1 MCTRPAARDTRL
13 QVLALPQRR
22 AFKPKQPCQLH
33 SEPLPVV
40 PIATLALWAFPSVP
54 ALLRAALRG
63 ISPPAARCAVQFQK
77 KPWLPKRLALFLH
90 GAPVWPEDLG
100 LVAGERDHGQ
110 GEWCWQCVSSRRC
123 RQWFAMATPR
133 LSSEACLLGQL
144 SPHSELPLHLPRAPS
159 TGPPSR
165 DAPRRQPAV
174 APLGAVESRPT
185 GERQAHGAP
194 PQLALILILFN
205 L

>member
-63 ISPPAARCAVQFQK
+63 ISPPAARCAVQFQTRK
-77 KPWLPKRLALFLH
+77 QSPGFRRDSPCSSTGRPCGPRTLAWWPGSVTTGRVSGVGSAFP
-90 GAPVWPEDLG
+90 PV
-100 LVAGERDHGQ
+100 VAGSGSPWPPQDSALRPV
-110 GEWCWQCVSSRRC
+110 CWGSRRP
-123 RQWFAMATPR
+123 TP
-133 LSSEACLLGQL
+133 SSPCT
-144 SPHSELPLHLPRAPS
+144 SP
-159 TGPPSR
+159 GPPPQGRLPGMPRGASLR
-165 DAPRRQPAV
+165 WPRWGPWRAAPQENARR
-174 APLGAVESRPT
+174 T
-185 GERQAHGAP
+185 GLLP
-194 PQLALILILFN
+194 N
-205 L
+205 LP